1 MVVVVHST
9 LTTCQWT
16 FTSPNTSPTMQGE
29 LTINKSRGGKSKSE
43 CKTCCQMQ
51 LCFGLSDLH
60 SDAEVMGGFSVIV
73 IHNFFFCEVIKI
85 VIIFCFN

>member
-9 LTTCQWT
+9 HTTCQWT

-29 LTINKSRGGKSKSE
+29 LTINKSREGRKSKSE

-51 LCFGLSDLH
+51 LCFGLSGLY
-60 SDAEVMGGFSVIV
+60 SDVEVMGGFSVIV
-73 IHNFFFCEVIKI
+73 IRNFFLL
-85 VIIFCFN
+85 

>member
-9 LTTCQWT
+9 PTTCQWT

-29 LTINKSRGGKSKSE
+29 LTINKSPGGCKMKASKSKSE

-51 LCFGLSDLH
+51 LCFGLSDLQ
-60 SDAEVMGGFSVIV
+60 SDAKVMGGYNVIM
-73 IHNFFFCEVIKI
+73 ISNFFLG
-85 VIIFCFN
+85 